1 MGNSTDEEAELMR
14 KNKLLMEAMTN
25 QLNQTMLTNMTEMMK
40 ESLKEIR
47 EEIRQATGQGHSNE
61 SRRNRRTQPQQ
72 EHAGSQ
78 ETDNYYDRNRS
89 ERSSSSS
96 RDSRRRH
103 RRDHDGRRLH
113 RDELAGLKLK
123 IPPFHG
129 KVDPDAYLD
138 WEKKIELVFNVQ
150 HYSNAQRIQIAA
162 TEFYDYA
169 LSWWDQLVTTRRLN
183 QEYPVDSWNEM
194 KSLMRKRFVPSHYH
208 RDLHQKLRRLTQ
220 GSKTVEEYYQDI
232 EMLMLRAGI
241 LEDRETTMARFL
253 GGLNREIQDSVEMQH
268 YVEIEEMLHKAILV
282 EQQLKRKGNSRSY
295 GSSRFHH
302 SKEEK
307 TSYLKDSKPQ
317 QKEETKPSSTSSKD
331 KGKAEATRD
340 FTNSY

>member
-1 MGNSTDEEAELMR
+1 MGKESEEEAELVR
-14 KNKLLMEAMTN
+14 KNKMLRDQMTE
-25 QLNQTMLTNMTEMMK
+25 QMNQTMISTMADMLKASMK
-40 ESLKEIR
+40 ELR
-47 EEIRQATGQGHSNE
+47 EEMRQELRQATGQGHSNE
-61 SRRNRRTQPQQ
+61 SRRNRPTPERQ

-78 ETDNYYDRNRS
+78 ETDNYYSRNRTEHNPT

-96 RDSRRRH
+96 ELSRGRSRRE
-103 RRDHDGRRLH
+103 HDGRGSRKDKLS
-113 RDELAGLKLK
+113 GLKLK

-129 KVDPDAYLD
+129 KVDPDAYLE
-138 WEKKIELVFNVQ
+138 WEKKIELVFNCQ
-150 HYSNAQRIQIAA
+150 HYSNAQRIKIAA

-183 QEYPVDSWNEM
+183 QENPVDSWHEM

-220 GSKTVEEYYQDI
+220 GTRTVEEYYQDM
-232 EMLMLRAGI
+232 ELLMLRASI
-241 LEDRETTMARFL
+241 LEDREATMARFL
-253 GGLNREIQDSVEMQH
+253 GGLNREIQDNVEMQH

-295 GSSRFHH
+295 GSSKFHH

-317 QKEETKPSSTSSKD
+317 QKEETKPSSTYIKD
-331 KGKAEATRD
+331 KRQ
-340 FTNSY
+340 S